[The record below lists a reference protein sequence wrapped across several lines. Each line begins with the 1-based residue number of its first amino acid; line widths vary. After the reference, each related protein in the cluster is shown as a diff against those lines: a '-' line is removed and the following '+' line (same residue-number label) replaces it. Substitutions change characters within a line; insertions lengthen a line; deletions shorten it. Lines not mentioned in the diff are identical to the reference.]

1 MMDSL
6 PQSIGCLTSLTHL
19 TIACDNLKQLPE
31 TFHHLTSLRELDL
44 AGCGALTALPENI
57 GKLSALEALYV
68 GPCSAIQCLPES
80 IKHLTNLRR
89 LNISGCPNLVKRCEQ
104 EVGEDWQLVSHI
116 PNLISD

>member
-19 TIACDNLKQLPE
+19 TIACDNLKQ
-31 TFHHLTSLRELDL
+31 
-44 AGCGALTALPENI
+44 
-57 GKLSALEALYV
+57 
-68 GPCSAIQCLPES
+68 LPES